1 MEISDVPRL
10 CGSTFHKVLI
20 KIKNDYTPVDQEWWN
35 GDAFSK
41 NLTEAQFFRALISVF
56 DPRGKLRFHN
66 NPRDY
71 ARQLSD
77 YKKGTENY
85 DSGLGFPFDD
95 KFAIT
100 VDDAVQQEYKKY
112 LDRMTKFCND
122 YIQCKGAATDDVV
135 EELRELIA
143 ADDSV
148 GTPIAN
154 DPFKDEADM
163 FYADPSGRAITKEEL
178 LDQKVIYLPAF
189 LLGIWHY
196 ILVHRVKNSVY
207 RKAMSDTA
215 LDWIDEEHKLPSDI
229 RVTMNIEDVPVATKN
244 SEDADAVKV
253 HKEEPAR
260 PTEQSGTEE
269 NNTNNADADT
279 ATDAETVEA
288 EVVDDK
294 ATKSNSDGKTIDNR
308 KTIITDKYFEVA
320 GNYVNIENF
329 NGTL

>member
-10 CGSTFHKVLI
+10 CGSTFHMVLI

-56 DPRGKLRFHN
+56 DPRQKLRFHS

-77 YKKGTENY
+77 YKKGTESY
-85 DSGLGFPFDD
+85 DSGLGFPFGD
-95 KFAIT
+95 KFAEN
-100 VDDAVQQEYKKY
+100 VNDAVQQEYKKY

-135 EELRELIA
+135 EELRELIRV
-143 ADDSV
+143 DGSV
-148 GTPIAN
+148 GAPISN
-154 DPFKDEADM
+154 DPHKDEADM
-163 FYADPSGRAITKEEL
+163 FYADPSGQVITKKEL

-196 ILVHRVKNSVY
+196 IIVHRVKNSTY
-207 RKAMSDTA
+207 RKAMSDKA
-215 LDWIDEEHKLPSDI
+215 LDWVDEEHKLPSDI
-229 RVTMNIEDVPVATKN
+229 RVTMNLEDVPVTAMK
-244 SEDADAVKV
+244 SEDADVAKL
-253 HKEEPAR
+253 HIEEPIEPA
-260 PTEQSGTEE
+260 EQSGTEE
-269 NNTNNADADT
+269 SNTNNAEADA
-279 ATDAETVEA
+279 AVDAETVEA
-288 EVVDDK
+288 EVVDDE